1 MLHRLGIMA
10 STTSNTSLHLYSRID
25 KLSLALFKAKC
36 WSRSRA
42 ASVRGFRS
50 REPSPLLIYVAKAP
64 VKEQPSWR
72 RLAEQIKGDDSL
84 PGSDDAT
91 ESVYAARLRA
101 NYDRRDHVEKIE
113 EEVMEEMASSLG
125 RTGDKVNYHFLL
137 LERQGRVCDAAVVKA
152 EEAHRAL
159 MSCTVAQLQ
168 DQCRAA
174 GLPISDCKTSLISRL
189 LGGDSAAPIEGV
201 APTEKKTGNSLPTS
215 SLHAN
220 ARETPHQALVAAVN
234 EFNRLWSEA
243 AAARRELT
251 IHRQCVGFQT
261 GNHSAI
267 EQAWPLPP
275 RRAVAALASA
285 ETVSNSGIE
294 AEEERNRTWLQKMEY
309 LARK

>member
-1 MLHRLGIMA
+1 MFRTLSKA
-10 STTSNTSLHLYSRID
+10 ACNPYSTSLQYRLSLD
-25 KLSLALFKAKC
+25 KLSPAFSKFKC
-36 WSRSRA
+36 LSRLRA
-42 ASVRGFRS
+42 VRGFRS
-50 REPSPLLIYVAKAP
+50 QEPSPLLSYVAKAP
-64 VKEQPSWR
+64 AKEQPSWR
-72 RLAEQIKGDDSL
+72 RLAEQIKGDEIL

-101 NYDRRDHVEKIE
+101 NYDRQDHVEKIE
-113 EEVMEEMASSLG
+113 EEVLEEMAASLG

-137 LERQGRVCDAAVVKA
+137 LERQGRVCDAAVIKA

-159 MSCTVAQLQ
+159 KSCSVAQLQ

-174 GLPISDCKTSLISRL
+174 GLPISDCQTTLISHL
-189 LGGDSAAPIEGV
+189 LAGDSSAPIEG
-201 APTEKKTGNSLPTS
+201 ASSASKKTENNVS
-215 SLHAN
+215 SKSSHAK
-220 ARETPHQALVAAVN
+220 ARGTPHQALVAAVN
-234 EFNRLWSEA
+234 EFNKLWSEA

-267 EQAWPLPP
+267 EKAWPLPP
-275 RRAVAALASA
+275 RRAVAALAAA

-294 AEEERNRTWLQKMEY
+294 AEEERNRTWLRKMEY